1 MFIKQRRSVP
11 KILGTILSALAVLA
25 FTGFMAAMLV
35 EWLAGCGETYIDA
48 QGVSHQNDCVF
59 ISIPTK

>member
-11 KILGTILSALAVLA
+11 RVLGYILSTLAVLA
-25 FTGFMAAMLV
+25 FTGIMAALLV

-48 QGVSHQNDCVF
+48 QGVRHQNDCVF
-59 ISIPTK
+59 ISIK